1 MIGDLSYY
9 RVQVSRMMSLPSH
22 MVSLISTET
31 PVTSE
36 PNGIAHY
43 IASSGVTADASLL
56 SAHSIVT
63 GANASLPPPRHRCY
77 GLLSPALSLH
87 VWKSRCN
94 SYKARQ
100 DGLW

>member
-9 RVQVSRMMSLPSH
+9 RVQVSRMMPLPSR
-22 MVSLISTET
+22 VVCLTSTET
-31 PVTSE
+31 SVTSV
-36 PNGIAHY
+36 PDGVAHY
-43 IASSGVTADASLL
+43 SASSDVTASISLL
-56 SAHSIVT
+56 RAHSIIT
-63 GANASLPPPRHRCY
+63 GANSSLPPPRHRCY